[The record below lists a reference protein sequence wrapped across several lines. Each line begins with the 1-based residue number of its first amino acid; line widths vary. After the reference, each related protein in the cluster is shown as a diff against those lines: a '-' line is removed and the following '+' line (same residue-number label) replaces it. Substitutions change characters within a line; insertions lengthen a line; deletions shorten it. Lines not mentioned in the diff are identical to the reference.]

1 MDQAQKRKL
10 ENELLVM
17 GLKSLKDPDLVQQ
30 MADMVSAWHGDK
42 HEFLRDL
49 LNECD
54 ADLRSEM
61 YQAIA
66 PKLKFKA
73 LSFGDYEA
81 RIAEKAGQMISQRR
95 MRVEGDRPKPIEVG
109 DKSYLPVPKEMASHV
124 VATMRCHTCHVS
136 EQFVGADV
144 FSAIKAA
151 RNAGWK
157 LDLAIQ
163 KECCSKCPLTE
174 KRVPIALRLEVEREA

>member
-30 MADMVSAWHGDK
+30 LADMVSAWHGDK

-54 ADLRSEM
+54 GDMRNEM

-73 LSFGDYEA
+73 LTFGEYEA

-109 DKSYLPVPKEMASHV
+109 DHTYLPVPEEYASHAI
-124 VATMRCHTCHVS
+124 ATMRCHACLKS
-136 EQFVGADV
+136 EQFVEITPVA
-144 FSAIKAA
+144 AMLAA
-151 RNAGWK
+151 RAAGWK
-157 LDLAIQ
+157 RDMAIG
-163 KECCSKCPLTE
+163 KECCPECPITE
-174 KRVPIALRLEVEREA
+174 KKVPIAARLEVSL